1 MCFFAWCVC
10 CVSLHDPQCVCVCAA
25 CVCVERDAKTSD
37 RAELRRYWRISML
50 LAGWWW
56 TRAGRSKGKDDEAID
71 PAAAADNEGKGRIT
85 MWLG

>member
-50 LAGWWW
+50 LAGVVVDARWSIE
-56 TRAGRSKGKDDEAID
+56 R
-71 PAAAADNEGKGRIT
+71 
-85 MWLG
+85 